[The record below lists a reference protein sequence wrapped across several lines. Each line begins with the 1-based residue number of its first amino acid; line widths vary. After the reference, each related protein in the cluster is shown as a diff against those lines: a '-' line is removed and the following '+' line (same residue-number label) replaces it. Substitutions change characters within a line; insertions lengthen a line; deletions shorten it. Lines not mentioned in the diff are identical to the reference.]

1 MLSSR
6 LGNTLFP
13 IWDADL
19 PDLGMPC
26 SRRGNYLGVI
36 EVKEVINYPLFIIN
50 FAFIAKK
57 SLISHIIAGNA
68 FVQRASGM

>member
-26 SRRGNYLGVI
+26 SRRGNYLGVN
-36 EVKEVINYPLFIIN
+36 EVKEVIEVINYPLFIIN
-50 FAFIAKK
+50 FALIAKNPS
-57 SLISHIIAGNA
+57 SLT
-68 FVQRASGM
+68 